1 MDRGAWRATVHRV
14 SKSRTWLKQHSMH
27 AWRWAKT
34 KGTMR
39 LWKRDRSPALEYS
52 IWCGMDPFPWA
63 SSRIWVGFPLAAVSW
78 GHQENI
84 LPSSLLCKLGLWN
97 LDRGRE
103 INLNPRDGLV
113 VSVICF
119 KIGQNYNQLVVTLH
133 PDLCRRECESTRKST
148 ACSGHQPASPSWGD
162 VVAVGLSAFIFN
174 FVSNRKPHCSGIL
187 NTTFCKLKIEGED
200 RMCNIF

>member
-1 MDRGAWRATVHRV
+1 MGRFSTHW
-14 SKSRTWLKQHSMH
+14 QQ
-27 AWRWAKT
+27 WAEVT
-34 KGTMR
+34 K
-39 LWKRDRSPALEYS
+39 KIFCP
-52 IWCGMDPFPWA
+52 
-63 SSRIWVGFPLAAVSW
+63 
-78 GHQENI
+78 
-84 LPSSLLCKLGLWN
+84 LLCKLGLWN

-119 KIGQNYNQLVVTLH
+119 KIGQNYNQLVVTFH
-133 PDLCRRECESTRKST
+133 PDLCRRECESTRRSA
-148 ACSGHQPASPSWGD
+148 ACSGHQPASPSWGA
-162 VVAVGLSAFIFN
+162 VVVVGLSAFIFN